1 VEDGKYVSPTE
12 SQRIAVFLPESQ
24 AYNSTTMLLVRSSLS
39 DSEMLDKIRET
50 IAQLDPELPLFSLG
64 ALGDLLGFAF
74 LPARAAAIALSAF
87 GLLSMMLAVTGI
99 HGLVSY
105 SVARRTHEIGIRIAV
120 GATPRDIK
128 SLVLG
133 RIFALLATG
142 SG

>member
-1 VEDGKYVSPTE
+1 
-12 SQRIAVFLPESQ
+12 
-24 AYNSTTMLLVRSSLS
+24 
-39 DSEMLDKIRET
+39 
-50 IAQLDPELPLFSLG
+50 
-64 ALGDLLGFAF
+64 
-74 LPARAAAIALSAF
+74 
-87 GLLSMMLAVTGI
+87 MLAVTGI

-142 SG
+142 SACGLLLAIGGARWMSSIVVGATLDPAAVIAVILIVVALGLISSWPPTRRALRVDPTVALRHG